1 MYTFLDFET
10 TGLDYLNEQVIEIG
24 AIKLNGDYEEIGR
37 LHTMVQLTE
46 GRELSQ
52 FITDLTGIKEEDTY
66 FGVSEVSGLMI
77 LKEFIG
83 NTIVVA
89 QHASFDLSFLSKAFE
104 PDKFICTRTMSQ
116 LLNPYESAS
125 LKALTARYG
134 VNLEGHHRSMN
145 DVEAT
150 IEVFKIMK
158 EEMDGKGLP
167 VMNALM
173 QSTERP
179 LNFIPLSAIVI
190 NKDNYIKQLE
200 QEQGE

>member
-66 FGVSEVSGLMI
+66 FGVSEVSGLMM

-104 PDKFICTRTMSQ
+104 PDKFICTR
-116 LLNPYESAS
+116 
-125 LKALTARYG
+125 
-134 VNLEGHHRSMN
+134 
-145 DVEAT
+145 
-150 IEVFKIMK
+150 
-158 EEMDGKGLP
+158 
-167 VMNALM
+167 
-173 QSTERP
+173 
-179 LNFIPLSAIVI
+179 
-190 NKDNYIKQLE
+190 
-200 QEQGE
+200 